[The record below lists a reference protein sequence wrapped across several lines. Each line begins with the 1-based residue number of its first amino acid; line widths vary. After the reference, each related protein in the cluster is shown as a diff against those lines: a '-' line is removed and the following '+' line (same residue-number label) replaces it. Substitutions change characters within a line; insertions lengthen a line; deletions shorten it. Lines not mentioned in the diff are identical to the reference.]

1 MLQGLG
7 QSEEASVTAAQATE
21 AHPHSVSTWLL
32 RLRTHATTGREND
45 DHVALCR
52 EALEQVPKEV

>member
-1 MLQGLG
+1 MG
-7 QSEEASVTAAQATE
+7 QSEEASVAAAQATE
-21 AHPHSVSTWLL
+21 AHPHSVSAWQL
-32 RLRTHATTGREND
+32 RLRAHTATGRENDD